1 MRSAIAQFRDE
12 IRGAGLIPPDVI
24 ESDGKLHRFASNG
37 KRGDDSGW
45 YALHGDGIPAGSFG
59 DWRSGQSQTWRADI
73 GRILTPSEEAAHRA
87 KVEAMQREREAEET
101 RKHAEAAKK
110 AAAIWKAGTPATAD
124 NPYLARK
131 HVPAV
136 ATLREIEADA
146 VAAILGYVPK
156 SKGEPLTGGLL
167 VAPVKVG
174 NSLSTCELIDGDR
187 RKHAIYGGVKASGFW
202 AAQPLPNGAG
212 EGLILLI
219 GEGVATVLSGKEAS
233 GHPAIAALSSGNLP
247 AVAKAMRERYPAAT
261 LVLLADLVKAT
272 DAPDPHA
279 TEAAQSV
286 GGLVAI
292 PAFGTSR
299 PENATDFNDLAA
311 LHGLEA
317 VKQAIASASAPAR
330 TEHQPG
336 EGDAPAGEPDG
347 WPEPLPLPDGLLPVM
362 AFDFA
367 LLPDTLTPWARDICE
382 RVQCAP
388 DFVAVAIMAGLGSII
403 GRKLGI
409 RPQARTDWT
418 VTPNQWALVV
428 GRPGVLKS
436 PALEAALSPIKRLAA
451 LATEAHQAE
460 IEQHRIAVRVAKL
473 KTEEGEKSAR
483 KMLANL
489 PSSDVSHLLNT
500 EEPEVPALRRYIA
513 VDSNAASLGELHRQ
527 NHNGLLVHRDEL
539 VSLLRSLDREDQ
551 AEARGFY
558 LTGWNGDSSYTFDR
572 IGRGLNLHIP
582 AVCLSMLGSTQPGRI
597 ADYIR
602 HAVRG
607 GAGDDG
613 LIQRFGLLV
622 WPDTGG
628 EWRNVDRSPDSNAKK
643 EAHRVFDYLDK
654 LDTATV
660 RAQQDTDHDG
670 EPDGIPFL
678 RFGGVGLGLFLEWRT
693 ELETRL
699 RGGDL
704 HPALESHL
712 SKYRKLVPSLALTLH
727 LASNG
732 TGPVSE
738 CATLQALAWAE
749 YLETHAR
756 RAYGSV
762 AAPEV
767 ATANAILKRIRKGD
781 LKREFS
787 SRDVWRPGWAMLS
800 DRDQVA
806 DALRL
811 LVDFDWLAATRT
823 ETLGRTA
830 TLYSVNP
837 RGCG

>member
-1 MRSAIAQFRDE
+1 MNAQLQNAARAACAEVGIIYRDVPADGRFHETDIADDRH
-12 IRGAGLIPPDVI
+12 
-24 ESDGKLHRFASNG
+24 GK
-37 KRGDDSGW
+37 
-45 YALHGDGIPAGSFG
+45 GDGRIKYFPDGTGGIAFNWKGEKRPFF
-59 DWRSGQSQTWRADI
+59 ADD
-73 GRILTPSEEAAHRA
+73 GRTLTDAELRERDRKRQEAIKQAEADEAAR
-87 KVEAMQREREAEET
+87 
-101 RKHAEAAKK
+101 HAGAAKK
-110 AAAIWKAGTPATAD
+110 ALPILKKATPATAAHG
-124 NPYLARK
+124 YLQRK
-131 HVPAV
+131 GIEPHGALLHSDGRLILAMRIGKELHSLQFIADDGTKRFLPDGRVKGCYFLIGTGAEAKERGMV
-136 ATLREIEADA
+136 LLCEGFATGATLREA
-146 VAAILGYVPK
+146 
-156 SKGEPLTGGLL
+156 TGL
-167 VAPVKVG
+167 PVVVCF
-174 NSLSTCELIDGDR
+174 T
-187 RKHAIYGGVKASGFW
+187 A
-202 AAQPLPNGAG
+202 
-212 EGLILLI
+212 
-219 GEGVATVLSGKEAS
+219 
-233 GHPAIAALSSGNLP
+233 GNLP
-247 AVAKAMRERYPAAT
+247 EVAKFTQVA
-261 LVLLADLVKAT
+261 L
-272 DAPDPHA
+272 PDVQHLICGDVDKSGTGQRAA
-279 TEAAQSV
+279 TEAAKSV
-286 GGLVAI
+286 NGLVAL
-292 PAFGTSR
+292 PAFT
-299 PENATDFNDLAA
+299 PEELAAAKPPSDWNDYAGLRGLGAVKTAITAALEIGSGDTATDEESPPAA
-311 LHGLEA
+311 
-317 VKQAIASASAPAR
+317 
-330 TEHQPG
+330 
-336 EGDAPAGEPDG
+336 DPDG
-347 WPEPLPLPDGLLPVM
+347 WPEPQPLPDGLLPVM
-362 AFDFA
+362 AFDYA

-451 LATEAHQAE
+451 VATEAHKAD

-473 KTEEGEKSAR
+473 AAEEGEKSAR
-483 KMLANL
+483 KLMGKMPGA
-489 PSSDVSHLLNT
+489 DVSHLLGT
-500 EEPEVPALRRYIA
+500 EEPEAPALRRYIA

-602 HAVRG
+602 HAVKG

-628 EWRNVDRSPDSNAKK
+628 DWQNVDRWPDSIAKK
-643 EAHRVFDYLDK
+643 EAHRVYDYLDK
-654 LDTATV
+654 LDPATV
-660 RAQQDTDHDG
+660 GALQDTDHDG
-670 EPDGIPFL
+670 EPEGIPYL
-678 RFGGVGLGLFLEWRT
+678 RFDDVALGLFLEWRT
-693 ELETRL
+693 DLEARL

-712 SKYRKLVPSLALTLH
+712 AKYRKLVPSLALTLH
-727 LASNG
+727 LAGNG

-738 CATLQALAWAE
+738 RATLQALAWAE

-762 AAPEV
+762 SMPEV
-767 ATANAILKRIRKGD
+767 ATAKAILARIRKGD

-787 SRDVWRPGWAMLS
+787 SREVWRPGWAHAY
-800 DRDQVA
+800 R
-806 DALRL
+806 
-811 LVDFDWLAATRT
+811 
-823 ETLGRTA
+823 
-830 TLYSVNP
+830 
-837 RGCG
+837 

>member
-1 MRSAIAQFRDE
+1 MTPQLQNAARAACAEVGINYRDVP
-12 IRGAGLIPPDVI
+12 A
-24 ESDGKLHRFASNG
+24 DGRFHETDITDDRHG
-37 KRGDDSGW
+37 K
-45 YALHGDGIPAGSFG
+45 GDGRIKYFPDGTGGIAFNWKG
-59 DWRSGQSQTWRADI
+59 DKRHFFADD
-73 GRILTPSEEAAHRA
+73 GRTLTDAELRERDRKRQEAIKQAEADEAAR
-87 KVEAMQREREAEET
+87 
-101 RKHAEAAKK
+101 HAGAAKK
-110 AAAIWKAGTPATAD
+110 ALLIPKKATPATAAHG
-124 NPYLARK
+124 YLQRK
-131 HVPAV
+131 GIQPHGALLHSDGRLILAMRIGKELYSLQFIADDGTKRFLPDGRVKGCYYLVGTGAEAKEHGV
-136 ATLREIEADA
+136 LLLCEGFATGASLREATGLPVVVCFTAGNLLEVAKFMRAALPDVRLVLCGDADKSGTGQRAATGAAHAVGGIVALPAFTPEELAAEKSPSDWNDFSRLRGGDA
-146 VAAILGYVPK
+146 VRKAIEQALQATQTAA
-156 SKGEPLTGGLL
+156 
-167 VAPVKVG
+167 
-174 NSLSTCELIDGDR
+174 
-187 RKHAIYGGVKASGFW
+187 
-202 AAQPLPNGAG
+202 PLP
-212 EGLILLI
+212 
-219 GEGVATVLSGKEAS
+219 T
-233 GHPAIAALSSGNLP
+233 
-247 AVAKAMRERYPAAT
+247 PAAT
-261 LVLLADLVKAT
+261 
-272 DAPDPHA
+272 
-279 TEAAQSV
+279 
-286 GGLVAI
+286 
-292 PAFGTSR
+292 
-299 PENATDFNDLAA
+299 
-311 LHGLEA
+311 
-317 VKQAIASASAPAR
+317 ASSAPAA
-330 TEHQPG
+330 
-336 EGDAPAGEPDG
+336 DPDG
-347 WPEPLPLPDGLLPVM
+347 WPEPMPLPDGLLPVM
-362 AFDFA
+362 AFDYA

-451 LATEAHQAE
+451 VATEAHKAE

-473 KTEEGEKSAR
+473 AAEEGEKSAR
-483 KMLANL
+483 KLLGKL
-489 PSSDVSHLLNT
+489 PGADVSHLLGT
-500 EEPEVPALRRYIA
+500 EEPEAPALRRYIA

-582 AVCLSMLGSTQPGRI
+582 AVCLSMLGSTQPGRL
-597 ADYIR
+597 AGYIG
-602 HAVRG
+602 HAVKG

-628 EWRNVDRSPDSNAKK
+628 DWQNVDRWPDSTAKK
-643 EAHRVFDYLDK
+643 EAHRVYDYLDK
-654 LDTATV
+654 LDPATV
-660 RAQQDTDHDG
+660 GTLQDTDHDG
-670 EPDGIPFL
+670 EPEGIPYL
-678 RFGGVGLGLFLEWRT
+678 RFDDVALGLFLEWRT
-693 ELETRL
+693 DLEARL

-712 SKYRKLVPSLALTLH
+712 AKYRKLVPSLALTLH

-738 CATLQALAWAE
+738 RATLQALSWAE

-762 AAPEV
+762 SMPEV
-767 ATANAILKRIRKGD
+767 ATAKAILSRIRKGD

-800 DRDQVA
+800 DSDQVA

-811 LVDFDWLAATRT
+811 LVDYEWLTTTTRT
-823 ETLGRTA
+823 DTGGRPA
-830 TLYSVNP
+830 TIYSVNP
-837 RGCG
+837 RGA